1 MYASN
6 FCKAAR
12 DLDARLLALGAQRV
26 CERGENDDDNY
37 RPEVYAKWKDAL
49 WMVHSQQSLVL
60 VAFYSRFRVKG
71 LGFSG
76 FLFIVGTILG

>member
-37 RPEVYAKWKDAL
+37 RPELYAKWKDAL
-49 WMVHSQQSLVL
+49 WMVHS
-60 VAFYSRFRVKG
+60 
-71 LGFSG
+71 
-76 FLFIVGTILG
+76 